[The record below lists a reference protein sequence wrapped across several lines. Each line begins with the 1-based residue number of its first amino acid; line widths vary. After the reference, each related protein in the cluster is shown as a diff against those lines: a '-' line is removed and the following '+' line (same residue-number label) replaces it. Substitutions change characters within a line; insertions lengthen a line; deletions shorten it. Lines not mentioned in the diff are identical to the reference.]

1 MRVFIDANT
10 LISGIV
16 FKGYEHE
23 VMKLAA
29 KKKAELI
36 TSEDVLQEVLGVLQ
50 RKFPSKAYL
59 IEEFLKLSEIKII
72 TKTNYRKLIEH
83 QNIENKEDLHVLAAA
98 IASNSEQLVTGD
110 KQLLELKTYK
120 GIKIVRST
128 QLLSQF

>member
-1 MRVFIDANT
+1 MRIFIDANT

>member
-1 MRVFIDANT
+1 MRIFIDANT

-98 IASNSEQLVTGD
+98 IASNSEQIVTGD